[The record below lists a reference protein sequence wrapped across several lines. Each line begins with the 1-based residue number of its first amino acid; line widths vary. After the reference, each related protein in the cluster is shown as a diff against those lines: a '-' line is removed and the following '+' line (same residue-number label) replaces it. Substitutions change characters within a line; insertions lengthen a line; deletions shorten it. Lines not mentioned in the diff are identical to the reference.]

1 MDTFNTI
8 PFHFQANETLSSLAL
23 VWGLQ
28 SETITMTDEKG
39 WMENEAPA
47 WVVSSLPSMW
57 PSSAVWV
64 PKSTDAVQSTLA
76 MLALDEQSSKSLAE
90 WTDAALY
97 LQGIAPSSCLGFTE
111 VLELRA
117 HFPFSGH
124 QLCASRQ
131 NSRRQIFLF

>member
-1 MDTFNTI
+1 MKNFKLYTFDTI

-28 SETITMTDEKG
+28 SEIISTTEAKG

-64 PKSTDAVQSTLA
+64 PKSTGALRSTLA
-76 MLALDEQSSKSLAE
+76 MLATDERSGPMLPSISRGSSKLLS
-90 WTDAALY
+90 T
-97 LQGIAPSSCLGFTE
+97 
-111 VLELRA
+111 LR
-117 HFPFSGH
+117 
-124 QLCASRQ
+124 
-131 NSRRQIFLF
+131 